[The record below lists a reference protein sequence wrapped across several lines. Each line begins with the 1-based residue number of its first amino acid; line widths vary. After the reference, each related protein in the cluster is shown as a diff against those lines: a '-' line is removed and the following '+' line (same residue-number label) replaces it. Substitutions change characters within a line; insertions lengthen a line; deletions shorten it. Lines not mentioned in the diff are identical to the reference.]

1 MLDYQ
6 AEPLV
11 SRAGD
16 IRVHDYHDV
25 DAGGGE
31 VVMVAVRFVSVLLG
45 KKVPNKSTSV
55 LGVRVRV
62 LPLAVG
68 KKMLARDRQR

>member
-45 KKVPNKSTSV
+45 KKVPNKSTYRTFAS
-55 LGVRVRV
+55 LCRI
-62 LPLAVG
+62 LNWADL
-68 KKMLARDRQR
+68 L